1 MARRGENIRNRKDGR
16 WEGRYIKGRKPD
28 HTAIWGYIY
37 GRTYAAVKKELT
49 IRKNEL
55 QAFVLSAGNPTF
67 RDLAQKWE
75 NSIFL
80 GVKPSTAAH
89 YRYTLQHYIF
99 PVLGSVRVKEL
110 NEVVLENGLL
120 EIISPV
126 DNCHKP
132 LGHTM
137 ARECLILVRRICRY
151 AVHQHLMR
159 PMEIS
164 LKLPPTHS
172 SMTVLN
178 QDEQKQVFRYVTQAA
193 TPRKIGI
200 LLMMQMGLRIGEV
213 CGLQWQD
220 FDLDK
225 GILSVRRTV
234 KRIYVENQRT
244 KVVVQS
250 PKTATSERAIP
261 IPRKILSLVYQL
273 HNSQSPHTWFL
284 SSQEAKPVEP
294 RCYSKSIHCY
304 LKHAQVS
311 SVHPHALRHTF
322 ATTCLQNGCNVK
334 TLSEIMGH
342 ASSDITMKLYVHT
355 CWEWKR
361 AEIERIFNN

>member
-1 MARRGENIRNRKDGR
+1 M
-16 WEGRYIKGRKPD
+16 
-28 HTAIWGYIY
+28 
-37 GRTYAAVKKELT
+37 
-49 IRKNEL
+49 
-55 QAFVLSAGNPTF
+55 
-67 RDLAQKWE
+67 
-75 NSIFL
+75 
-80 GVKPSTAAH
+80 
-89 YRYTLQHYIF
+89 
-99 PVLGSVRVKEL
+99 L
-110 NEVVLENGLL
+110 NEAVLEHGLL
-120 EIISPV
+120 EIISPA
-126 DNCHKP
+126 DNRHKP

-151 AVHQHLMR
+151 AVHQHFMR
-159 PMEIS
+159 PLEIN
-164 LKLPPTHS
+164 LKLPQLHS
-172 SMTVLN
+172 SMAVLN
-178 QDEQKQVFRYVTQAA
+178 QDEQKRVCLYVAQAA
-193 TPRKIGI
+193 TPRKIGV

-220 FDLDK
+220 FDLDS
-225 GILSVRRTV
+225 GILSVRQTV

-261 IPRKILSLVYQL
+261 IPRKILALVRQL
-273 HNSQSPHTWFL
+273 YNSQSPRTWFL
-284 SSQEAKPVEP
+284 SGQETKPVEP

-322 ATTCLQNGCNVK
+322 ATTCLQSGCNVK

-355 CWEWKR
+355 CWDWKQ
-361 AEIERIFNN
+361 AEIDRIFNN